1 MAAAAPLAG
10 GALLDARIT
19 AIDAAVARLAAA
31 VVPIPAMQ
39 AQLAQL
45 AAGQLQLQAQLDA
58 MQQQQQQQQQVQLA
72 AMQLQLNGISA
83 ALGLAGAGAAALD
96 QARAAARRANAVA
109 SDAPL
114 ILVPTAGGGAPAAW
128 PAGFDLAA
136 LWALPSAAS
145 NALLADYALPAGGSI
160 NVRRQRLAHHIGV
173 LSPA

>member
-1 MAAAAPLAG
+1 
-10 GALLDARIT
+10 
-19 AIDAAVARLAAA
+19 
-31 VVPIPAMQ
+31 MQ

-45 AAGQLQLQAQLDA
+45 AAGQLQHQAQLA
-58 MQQQQQQQQQVQLA
+58 ALQQQQQAQLA
-72 AMQLQLNGISA
+72 AMQLQLNGVQLQLNGIAA

-109 SDAPL
+109 SDTPL

-128 PAGFDLAA
+128 PAGLDRAA
-136 LWALPSAAS
+136 LWALSNATT

-160 NVRRQRLAHHIGV
+160 DGRRLRLARHIGV